1 VTTSPST
8 TTAPLT
14 VREIHDGWTVRAVG
28 GPVPE
33 PLRDL
38 LDGTTA
44 VPAGVPG
51 TVHTDLLAAGLI
63 PDPYLDDHEA
73 LLKWVGHCSW
83 EYRTTFDWTA
93 GGADRHD
100 LAFDG
105 VDTVAVVRLNGT
117 VVARTENMHRRYR
130 FDVTDLLREGANEL
144 VVELASPVREADA
157 RSLALGY
164 RPQVNHHPFNA
175 LRKAAYNYGWDWGI
189 DAATVGLWR
198 PVRLESW
205 STARLTGVR
214 VLPGAE
220 RAADGTWEGTLAVHV
235 DAGRAPG
242 TGGGDLR
249 VDVVVTGHGATLGAT
264 GTVTDA
270 SGVVR
275 LRVPDVAVWWPRGY
289 GDQPLYDVEV
299 TLAAPT
305 AADAPG
311 TADADA
317 PGDGLD
323 RWTGRTGFRSVR
335 LDTTPDADGTP
346 FTIVVNDR
354 PVWVKGANWIPDDEF
369 LPRVTRER
377 LAARI
382 GQAVTANVN
391 LLRVWGGG
399 VYESDDFYDLCD
411 ERGVLTWQDFPF
423 ACAAYSEDEPLW
435 SEVEAEARDNVARL
449 SPHPSLVL
457 WNGSNENVW
466 GHRTWGWV
474 KRLDG
479 KSWGLGYY
487 EDLLPRVVAELDG
500 TRPYTPSS
508 PWSGDLPIRDDLFPN
523 DPAHGSM
530 HSWEVWNRQD
540 WPHYRDVV
548 PRFMAEFGWQGPP
561 TWSTLTRAV
570 SDDPL
575 TPESPGMQ
583 VHQKAASG
591 NDKLTDGL
599 LAHLPLPD
607 DMADWHWAMSWNQ
620 ATAVQVAVEHL
631 RSWTPRCQ
639 GSVVWQLNDCWPV
652 TSWAAVDGDGRA
664 KPLLHAL
671 AHAHADR
678 LVTVQPRSADGG
690 EPRGDGTDV
699 LAVVVVNDTDDA
711 WSGEVVVRRLGFDGG
726 ELAAATTAVTVA
738 ARGAATLLPGAD
750 VSTPADAGAE
760 LLVADLGGV
769 RGLWFFAEPRDS
781 ALAAPRLETEVL
793 PAADGVVLRVTAANL
808 VRDLTL
814 LVDKVSPDAVVDDML
829 VTLLPGESVDLHV
842 TLPGG
847 TTVDTAALVAPDVL
861 RSLNQLVGPA

>member
-1 VTTSPST
+1 MTTSPSA

-14 VREIHDGWTVRAVG
+14 VREIHGGWTVRAVA
-28 GPVPE
+28 GPVPASS
-33 PLRDL
+33 RDL
-38 LDGTTA
+38 LESAAG
-44 VPAGVPG
+44 VPATVPG
-51 TVHTDLLAAGLI
+51 TVHTDLLAAGAI

-73 LLKWVGHCSW
+73 LLKWVGHCAW
-83 EYRTTFDWTA
+83 EYRTAFDWA
-93 GGADRHD
+93 PDGADRHD

-105 VDTVAVVRLNGT
+105 IDTVAVVRLNG
-117 VVARTENMHRRYR
+117 VEVARTENMHRRYR

-144 VVELASPVREADA
+144 VVEIASPVREADA

-205 STARLTGVR
+205 TTARFAGVR
-214 VLPGAE
+214 VLPGVV
-220 RAADGTWEGTLAVHV
+220 RADDGTWDGTLDVHV
-235 DAGRAPG
+235 DAVRAPG
-242 TGGGDLR
+242 GDRGELHVR
-249 VDVVVTGHGATLGAT
+249 VAVTGHGMTHEAT
-264 GTVTDA
+264 GALVDDA
-270 SGVVR
+270 GVVR
-275 LRVPDVAVWWPRGY
+275 LRLPDVAVWWPRGY
-289 GDQPLYDVEV
+289 GDQPLHDVEV
-299 TLAAPT
+299 TLVAGSAAGDGGT
-305 AADAPG
+305 QAAAG
-311 TADADA
+311 
-317 PGDGLD
+317 GLD
-323 RWTGRTGFRSVR
+323 RWHGRTGFRSVR
-335 LDTTPDADGTP
+335 LDTRPDDDGTS

-377 LAARI
+377 LTARLD
-382 GQAVTANVN
+382 QSVVANVN

-423 ACAAYSEDEPLW
+423 ACAAYAEDEPLW

-479 KSWGLGYY
+479 RTWGLGYY

-508 PWSGDLPIRDDLFPN
+508 PWSGDLPIRADLFPN

-530 HSWEVWNRQD
+530 HSWEVWNRED

-599 LAHLPLPD
+599 VAHLRLPD
-607 DMADWHWAMSWNQ
+607 DMVDWHWAMSWNQ

-631 RSWTPRCQ
+631 RSWAPRCQ

-678 LVTVQPRSADGG
+678 LVTVQPRSAAGG
-690 EPRGDGTDV
+690 EPVGDDTDV
-699 LAVVVVNDTDDA
+699 LAVVLVNDTDEDWA
-711 WSGEVVVRRLGFDGG
+711 GELVVRRLGFDG
-726 ELAAATTAVTVA
+726 TVRTSLRLPVEVP
-738 ARGAATLLPGAD
+738 ARGTRTLLPDA
-750 VSTPADAGAE
+750 VTTRFEHPAAE
-760 LLVADLGGV
+760 LLVADLDGS
-769 RGLWFFAEPRDS
+769 RGLWFPAEPRDS
-781 ALAAPRLETEVL
+781 ALAVPHLATEVL
-793 PAADGVVLRVTAANL
+793 PADGGVTVRVTAANL

-814 LVDKVSPDAVVDDML
+814 LVDKVCPDAVVDDML

-842 TLPGG
+842 TLPVGA
-847 TTVDTAALVAPDVL
+847 VVNPDALVTPDVL
-861 RSLNQLVGPA
+861 RSLNQLVEPA